1 MMGLRNHTKV
11 AGAQL
16 VPVMPWLPTPSGE
29 MGLQSN
35 NVSAEQGVTSK
46 EKLRLHLSRQ
56 TRRCTE
62 AKQAHPSILPK
73 A

>member
-1 MMGLRNHTKV
+1 
-11 AGAQL
+11 
-16 VPVMPWLPTPSGE
+16 MPWLPTPSGE
-29 MGLQSN
+29 MGVQSN

-46 EKLRLHLSRQ
+46 EKLRLRLFRQ
-56 TRRCTE
+56 ASRCTE